1 MGWKWGTKSKWYNGN
16 SRKHTRYDLNY
27 DWQGNTR
34 TNHWASTWTTGS
46 TRWAKRTTNR
56 QQRTANKLCI
66 AYELGMHEEDQLIED
81 WWPDDIDE
89 MYEDWLNEIAE
100 GHDWDYDD
108 IPDVYE
114 DSMYDD
120 PYYYEDIYSSHLDYD

>member
-34 TNHWASTWTTGS
+34 TNRWATTWTTGS

-56 QQRTANKLCI
+56 QQRKANKLCI
-66 AYELGMHEEDQLIED
+66 AYEL
-81 WWPDDIDE
+81 
-89 MYEDWLNEIAE
+89 YEDEQWQEELWEQQVGWEYIESAKLYDE
-100 GHDWDYDD
+100 YLDSLMDEEFYEPDHEYDWDNSYTGDDWYDC
-108 IPDVYE
+108 PDW
-114 DSMYDD
+114 
-120 PYYYEDIYSSHLDYD
+120 